1 MNLTNEQRAVV
12 ESTSQNIL
20 VVAGPGSGKT
30 ATTVARIQSLT
41 EMAVDYRS
49 IVALTFTNAAAKELT
64 ERLQYIPR
72 GSMTPVT
79 PPFGYIGTLHGFALR
94 CLKRYGETLGF
105 GERLALIGEEAAES
119 LLEAKAKTLSCKT
132 PLKTILKRKS
142 AMVDVSKR
150 DKGRL
155 SLEDM
160 VVASYYAEL
169 RDAGMVD
176 FDTILMVF
184 RQLLA
189 AGLMPEIY
197 SHLFVD
203 EVQDSGVVDWEIY
216 DALPIA
222 NKFYV
227 GDEDQSIYGFRG
239 GRPDLMHRAK
249 ADVYLL
255 QSNYRSR
262 EEVCHAAQRL
272 IEKTA
277 ADRYPKV
284 TISTRGAGGD
294 VMMWSDAENSGQ
306 EVADVAEAVEKE
318 VAHGMLLDEI
328 AVLARTNAICGE
340 MREHLKACG
349 FQVSEKVK
357 DQNPFDWR
365 LAKSLVELAANPA
378 NDTLAYFYLVE
389 REGRG
394 MADAAKRKAQSE
406 MRTLSTTIFGGGSFI
421 ASLVKSVG
429 RMLAEQKISAE
440 TRMRVA
446 TIIRTLPSDADLLE
460 LVLAMTQNEGAP
472 EGATPG
478 VTVTT
483 IHQAKGREWD
493 VVFVAGSEEEVMIYG
508 QQPAAEVV
516 DEARRLM
523 YVAVTRARER
533 VYLTYAKRRKT
544 SWGAIE
550 SHRACRFLKEM
561 GL

>member
-1 MNLTNEQRAVV
+1 MNLTSEQRAVV

-41 EMAVDYRS
+41 EMAVDYRT
-49 IVALTFTNAAAKELT
+49 IVVLTFTNAAAKEIT
-64 ERLQYIPR
+64 ERLEYVPR
-72 GSMTPVT
+72 GSMTPVI
-79 PPFGYIGTLHGFALR
+79 PPLGYIGTLHGFALR
-94 CLKRYGETLGF
+94 CLKRYGQDLGF
-105 GERLALIGEEAAES
+105 GDRLALIGEEAAES
-119 LLEAKAKTLSCKT
+119 LMEAKAKSLGCRT
-132 PLKTILKRKS
+132 PLKKLMKLKGEENNVERR
-142 AMVDVSKR
+142 AR
-150 DKGRL
+150 GRMTP
-155 SLEDM
+155 EE
-160 VVASYYAEL
+160 VVIAAYYMEL
-169 RDAGMVD
+169 REAGMVD
-176 FDTILMVF
+176 FDMI
-184 RQLLA
+184 LLA
-189 AGLMPEIY
+189 MVTLIAAGKMPAIY
-197 SHLFVD
+197 THLFVD
-203 EVQDSGVVDWEIY
+203 EVQDSAAVDWEIY
-216 DALPIA
+216 HALPIA

-239 GRPDLMHRAK
+239 GRPDLMHQPQ
-249 ADVYLL
+249 ADVFLL

-262 EEVCHAAQRL
+262 EEVCQRAQML
-272 IEKTA
+272 IEHTSA
-277 ADRYPKV
+277 NRYPKI
-284 TISTRGAGGD
+284 TRSTRGYCGE
-294 VMMWSDAENSGQ
+294 VMLWSDAENSGQ
-306 EVADVAEAVEKE
+306 EVADVAEAVGKE
-318 VAHGMLLDEI
+318 VASGTLLDEI

-340 MREHLKACG
+340 MREHLKASG

-378 NDTLAYFYLVE
+378 NDTLAYFYLLE
-389 REGRG
+389 RDGRG
-394 MADAAKRKAQSE
+394 MADAMKRKAQSE
-406 MRTLSTTIFGGGSFI
+406 MRTLSTMIFAAASVI
-421 ASLVKSVG
+421 ARNVQTVG
-429 RMLAEQKISAE
+429 RMLAEQKTSGE

-446 TIIRTLPSDADLLE
+446 TIIRQLPADADLLE
-460 LVLAMTQNEGAP
+460 LVLAMTQDEGAA

-478 VTVTT
+478 ITVTT

-493 VVFVAGSEEEVMIYG
+493 VVFVAGAEEEVMIYG
-508 QQPAAEVV
+508 QPAPEVV